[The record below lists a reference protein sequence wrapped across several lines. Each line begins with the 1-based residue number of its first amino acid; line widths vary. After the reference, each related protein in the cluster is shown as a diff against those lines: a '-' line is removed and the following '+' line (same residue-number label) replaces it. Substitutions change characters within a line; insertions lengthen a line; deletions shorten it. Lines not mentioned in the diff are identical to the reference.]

1 MDLDIGDKP
10 LITTAFNDNR
20 ETQLFDFWVF
30 LIVTRS
36 GIGFKD
42 FFSFIYISLHFEL
55 IDNQVTLTVKMSW

>member
-20 ETQLFDFWVF
+20 ETQLFDFWFF

-42 FFSFIYISLHFEL
+42 SFFIYLYIFTFW
-55 IDNQVTLTVKMSW
+55 IDR